1 MKNKM
6 IKRFALALAVWLAV
20 SLCGC
25 AASGNPAG
33 TSETGTGAATT
44 AAGAASADTAD
55 AAAGDY
61 FSNSDIKDV
70 TGETPDA
77 VITLEGASGTISDT
91 TRGASGSTVTIT
103 AKGVYRVSGT
113 AENVTIT
120 VRDTTKSGNIY
131 LVLDGVTMT
140 NSDLPCILVES
151 ADKVIIQCAGENSLT
166 YTAASAEADGAI
178 YARDDV
184 TLNGTGSLTV
194 ASSLHGIVGC
204 DDVKITG
211 GTLTVRADSIG
222 IKANDSVRIGGGSV
236 SIVSG
241 HDGVQVDSDDGS
253 GYFYMN
259 DGALTISAGYD
270 GIDVG
275 TDGDSMTGYVRLDGG
290 TIDVTAGGGS
300 AKSKSSATSQKGVKC
315 DGAILVNDGTLTVS
329 AADDAIHSG
338 TDITIAGGALTLS
351 SSDDGVHA
359 DNALAIRGG
368 TVAVTKSYEGLEA
381 YEVAVSGGE
390 ISVTASDDGINAAG
404 GSDTASTEGWSFR
417 WGGMN
422 TASTGTLTISGGT
435 VYVNA
440 QGDGLD
446 SNGSLY
452 VSGGLVLVEGPTGSG
467 NGALD
472 YGDHSGDVAE
482 ITGGTVLAIG
492 SSGMAVNFT
501 GGTQCAALVS
511 LSGTAGTTITVD
523 DGSGFSFTASK
534 SFACAVYSSPEMTK
548 GNSYTITAGSSSA
561 AMDFTASLTYSN
573 VSGMGGWGGG
583 RGGWG
588 GR

>member
-33 TSETGTGAATT
+33 TSETDTDAVTT

-55 AAAGDY
+55 AVAGDY

-113 AENVTIT
+113 AENVTII

-253 GYFYMN
+253 GCFYMN
-259 DGALTISAGYD
+259 GGALTIHFMPYNH
-270 GIDVG
+270 G
-275 TDGDSMTGYVRLDGG
+275 TAVDMHY
-290 TIDVTAGGGS
+290 TIVQAFG
-300 AKSKSSATSQKGVKC
+300 ARYQKH
-315 DGAILVNDGTLTVS
+315 
-329 AADDAIHSG
+329 ADDVLIFVN
-338 TDITIAGGALTLS
+338 TVVGAQAQP
-351 SSDDGVHA
+351 V
-359 DNALAIRGG
+359 ALN
-368 TVAVTKSYEGLEA
+368 LNQFLA
-381 YEVAVSGGE
+381 YETGMPAAPMTYRPQPEAQPVQQPSAPPKRFCTNCGTP
-390 ISVTASDDGINAAG
+390 ISPG
-404 GSDTASTEGWSFR
+404 
-417 WGGMN
+417 
-422 TASTGTLTISGGT
+422 
-435 VYVNA
+435 A
-440 QGDGLD
+440 Q
-446 SNGSLY
+446 
-452 VSGGLVLVEGPTGSG
+452 
-467 NGALD
+467 
-472 YGDHSGDVAE
+472 
-482 ITGGTVLAIG
+482 
-492 SSGMAVNFT
+492 F
-501 GGTQCAALVS
+501 C
-511 LSGTAGTTITVD
+511 
-523 DGSGFSFTASK
+523 
-534 SFACAVYSSPEMTK
+534 TK
-548 GNSYTITAGSSSA
+548 CGKK
-561 AMDFTASLTYSN
+561 L
-573 VSGMGGWGGG
+573 
-583 RGGWG
+583 
-588 GR
+588 

>member
-1 MKNKM
+1 MNNRT
-6 IKRFALALAVWLAV
+6 IKRFALALAAWLAV

-25 AASGNPAG
+25 AASGDPSG
-33 TSETGTGAATT
+33 TSA
-44 AAGAASADTAD
+44 ADTAVE

-61 FSNSDIKDV
+61 FSNSDTKDV

-77 VITLEGASGTISDT
+77 VITLGGASGTISDT

-103 AKGVYRVSGT
+103 AKGVYRVRGAS
-113 AENVTIT
+113 ENVTIT
-120 VRDTTKSGNIY
+120 VNDSTQSGNIY

-140 NSDLPCILVES
+140 NSDAPCILVEA
-151 ADKVIIQCAGENSLT
+151 ADKVVVQCVGENSLT

-178 YARDDV
+178 YARDDL
-184 TLNGTGSLTV
+184 TLSGGGSLTV
-194 ASSLHGIVGC
+194 ASSLHGVVGC
-204 DDVKITG
+204 DDVKITS
-211 GTLTVRADSIG
+211 GTLTVRAGSIG
-222 IKANDSVRIGGGSV
+222 VKANDSVRIGGGSV
-236 SIVSG
+236 LIVSG
-241 HDGVQVDSDDGS
+241 HDGVHVDSDDGS

-259 DGALTISAGYD
+259 GGALTISAGYD

-275 TDGDSMTGYVRLDGG
+275 TDGDSMTGFVRLDGG

-300 AKSKSSATSQKGVKC
+300 AKSKSGAASQKGVKC

-329 AADDAIHSG
+329 AADDAVHSG
-338 TDITIAGGALTLS
+338 TDVTIAGGTLTLS

-368 TVAVTKSYEGLEA
+368 AVAVTKSYEGLEA
-381 YEVAVSGGE
+381 YEVTVSGGE

-422 TASTGTLTISGGT
+422 AAGTGTLTITGGT
-435 VYVNA
+435 VYVSA

-482 ITGGTVLAIG
+482 ITGGTVLALG
-492 SSGMAVNFT
+492 SSGMAVNFS

-511 LSGTAGTTITVD
+511 LSGAAGTAITVD
-523 DGSGFSFTASK
+523 DGSGFTFTASK

-561 AMDFTASLTYSN
+561 AMDFTSSLTYSN
-573 VSGMGGWGGG
+573 VSGMGGWGGWGGG